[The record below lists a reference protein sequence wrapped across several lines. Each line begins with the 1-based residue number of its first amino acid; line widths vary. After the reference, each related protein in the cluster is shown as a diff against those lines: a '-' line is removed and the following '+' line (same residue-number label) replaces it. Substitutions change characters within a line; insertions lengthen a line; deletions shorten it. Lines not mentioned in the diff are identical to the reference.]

1 MNLFFSHLELDINT
15 NWQQTYMMLAI
26 NISQYNRQYILLL
39 PSVKNTMVDGVF
51 IRMMYSTDKVTFNGL
66 FICIRNESTKD
77 ICAIEKDI
85 LQMYTTSKTPVYNI
99 ERQILRTPKS
109 ILKISGIWE
118 NETSYGL
125 VYKCM
130 D

>member
-1 MNLFFSHLELDINT
+1 
-15 NWQQTYMMLAI
+15 MMLAI
-26 NISQYNRQYILLL
+26 KLSQYNRQYILLL
-39 PSVKNTMVDGVF
+39 PPVKNTMVDDGIF
-51 IRMMYSTDKVTFNGL
+51 IRIIYSTDKVTFNGL
-66 FICIRNESTKD
+66 FIYIQNEFYKD

-85 LQMYTTSKTPVYNI
+85 LQMYTTFKTPSYSL
-99 ERQILRTPKS
+99 ERQLLRAPRT
-109 ILKISGIWE
+109 LLRISGIWE

>member
-1 MNLFFSHLELDINT
+1 
-15 NWQQTYMMLAI
+15 MMLAI
-26 NISQYNRQYILLL
+26 TLAQYNRQYILLL
-39 PSVKNTMVDGVF
+39 PAVKNTMVDDGVF

-66 FICIRNESTKD
+66 FIYIRNESSKD

-85 LQMYTTSKTPVYNI
+85 LQMYTTTKTPVYSV
-99 ERQILRTPKS
+99 ERQLLRTPRS

-118 NETSYGL
+118 NETSYGM

>member
-1 MNLFFSHLELDINT
+1 
-15 NWQQTYMMLAI
+15 MMLAI
-26 NISQYNRQYILLL
+26 TLAQYNRQYILLL
-39 PSVKNTMVDGVF
+39 PAVKNTMVNDGVF

-66 FICIRNESTKD
+66 FLYIRNESSKD
-77 ICAIEKDI
+77 VCAIEKDI
-85 LQMYTTSKTPVYNI
+85 LQMYTTSKTPVYSV
-99 ERQILRTPKS
+99 ERQLLRTPRS
-109 ILKISGIWE
+109 VLKISGIWE

>member
-1 MNLFFSHLELDINT
+1 
-15 NWQQTYMMLAI
+15 MMLAI
-26 NISQYNRQYILLL
+26 TLIQYNRQYILFL
-39 PSVKNTMVDGVF
+39 PAVKNTMVDDGFFV
-51 IRMMYSTDKVTFNGL
+51 RMMYSTDKVTFNGL
-66 FICIRNESTKD
+66 FLYIRNESIKD

-85 LQMYTTSKTPVYNI
+85 LQMYTSSKTPIYSV
-99 ERQILRTPKS
+99 ERQVTRTPRS
-109 ILKISGIWE
+109 VLKISGIWE

>member
-1 MNLFFSHLELDINT
+1 
-15 NWQQTYMMLAI
+15 MMLAI
-26 NISQYNRQYILLL
+26 NLSQYNRQYILLL
-39 PSVKNTMVDGVF
+39 PAVKNTMVDAGVF

-66 FICIRNESTKD
+66 FIYIRNEATKD
-77 ICAIEKDI
+77 ICAVEKDI
-85 LQMYTTSKTPVYNI
+85 LQMYSTTKIPVYSV

>member
-1 MNLFFSHLELDINT
+1 MNINS
-15 NWQQTYMMLAI
+15 NGQQTHMMLAI
-26 NISQYNRQYILLL
+26 TIAQYNRQYILLL
-39 PSVKNTMVDGVF
+39 PPVKNTMVDDGVF

-66 FICIRNESTKD
+66 FIYIRNESSQD

-85 LQMYTTSKTPVYNI
+85 LQMYNTSKTPVYSV
-99 ERQILRTPKS
+99 ERQIIRTPKT

-118 NETSYGL
+118 NATSYGL

>member
-1 MNLFFSHLELDINT
+1 
-15 NWQQTYMMLAI
+15 MMLSI
-26 NISQYNRQYILLL
+26 NISQYNRQYILFL
-39 PSVKNTMVDGVF
+39 PAVKNTMVDAGVF

-66 FICIRNESTKD
+66 FIYIRNESTKD

-85 LQMYTTSKTPVYNI
+85 LQMYTTSKTPVYSV